1 MRKLRVPLL
10 VNALYYLILGA
21 CALSASVVLA
31 VFDYTVNDTG
41 ELLVISSAFLG
52 FGIVLWSIASDPAKH
67 ESLITPVIAALLI
80 FMIFLVWGWARH
92 VYTVR
97 NVLPP
102 IAIDAAL
109 VVWIWASRREAERAG
124 VAGRQPAAG
133 NNR

>member
-1 MRKLRVPLL
+1 MPLL
-10 VNALYYLILGA
+10 VSALYYLILGS

-41 ELLVISSAFLG
+41 ELLVISAAFLG

-67 ESLITPVIAALLI
+67 QSLITSIIAALGV
-80 FMIFLVWGWARH
+80 FSIFLMWGWARH

-102 IAIDAAL
+102 LAINVAL
-109 VVWIWASRREAERAG
+109 AVWIWASWREAERAG
-124 VAGRQPAAG
+124 GAGQPHAAG
-133 NNR
+133 STR